1 MNFFA
6 TAPKG
11 IADLLADE
19 LRRLGCD
26 DLKISPS
33 GVAFEGS
40 LAQAYRVCLWSRLA
54 NRVLLIL
61 QEFPSPDAEALYD
74 GVQRVDWTDHFLS
87 HQTFAVD
94 FSGTSKNIQHTH
106 FGALKV
112 KDAIVDDFRSKTGER
127 PSIRLDSPDIR
138 INLHLQRERA
148 TLSLDLSG
156 ESLHRRG
163 YRPFAGIAPLKE
175 NLAAALL
182 SRANWAEIAAN
193 GGALLDPMCGSGT
206 LPIEA
211 ALIAG
216 NIAPGLLREKFGFL
230 GWQGHKPH
238 IWQTLRQEATELKE
252 LGLKKMPKIV
262 GLDADSSIIKQAW
275 ENVGKAGLVR
285 YLHFEKRAL
294 TDLEKIAETGLLI
307 ANPPY
312 GERLGELSSLKS
324 LYKRLGESLKEN
336 FVHWDAAILTSNQE
350 LGYALGLRAQKVYSF
365 YNGALP
371 CKLLCFEIQPEHFKI
386 PRSEMSVSQT
396 VSTPLNEKST
406 MFANRLRKNH
416 QHLSRWA
423 QRENISCYRVYD
435 ADIPEY
441 AVAIDI
447 YQQWIHVQE
456 YAPPKE
462 IDPEKAQLRLQEIT
476 QIIPTVLQ
484 VSPNN
489 VFLKVRQRQRGL
501 QQYQKL
507 SEVEKFY
514 EIQEDNAT
522 FLVNFTNY
530 LDTGLFLDHRLTRHQ
545 LKTLAKGKRFLN
557 LFCYTGTATVH
568 AALGGASLTT
578 SVDMSHTYLQWA
590 KRNLAR
596 NGLSEHRHHFI
607 QANCLSW
614 LRENTQL
621 FDLIFLDPPT
631 FSNSKRMEGVLDIQ
645 LDHVELIELAM
656 SNLDKRGI
664 LIFSTN
670 HRKFKLDME
679 SLGNLNI
686 ENWSEKTLPEDFKRN
701 PKIHQCWK
709 ITNR

>member
-19 LRRLGCD
+19 LRSFGLD
-26 DLKISPS
+26 DLKLSPA

-74 GVQRVDWTDHFLS
+74 GVQRVDWTEHFLS

-138 INLHLQRERA
+138 INLHLQRDIA

-182 SRANWAEIAAN
+182 IRANWAEIAAN

-238 IWQTLRQEATELKE
+238 IWQNLREEATELKE
-252 LGLKKMPKIV
+252 LGVKKMPKIV
-262 GLDADSSIIKQAW
+262 GWDADTSIIKQSW

-294 TDLEKIAETGLLI
+294 TDLEKIAETGLVI

-336 FVHWDAAILTSNQE
+336 FVNWNAAILTSNQE
-350 LGYALGLRAQKVYSF
+350 LGHALGLRAQKIYNF

-371 CKLLCFEIQPEHFKI
+371 CKLLYFEIKPDHFKI
-386 PRSEMSVSQT
+386 PRSEMPIEKSIV
-396 VSTPLNEKST
+396 PILNEKST

-416 QHLSRWA
+416 QHLARWA

-447 YQQWIHVQE
+447 YEQWVHVQE

-462 IDPEKAQLRLQEIT
+462 IEPDKAQLRLKEIM
-476 QIIPTVLQ
+476 QIVPNVLQ
-484 VSPNN
+484 VSPDK
-489 VFLKVRQRQRGL
+489 VFLKVRQKQKGS

-507 SEVEKFY
+507 SEDEKFY

-522 FLVNFTNY
+522 LLVNFTNY
-530 LDTGLFLDHRLTRHQ
+530 LDTGLFLDHRITR
-545 LKTLAKGKRFLN
+545 LKIKSLSKGKRFLN
-557 LFCYTGTATVH
+557 LFCYTGSATVQ
-568 AALGGASLTT
+568 AALGGATLTT
-578 SVDMSHTYLQWA
+578 SVDMSYTYLKWA

-607 QANCLSW
+607 QDDCLPW
-614 LRENTQL
+614 LKENTQT

-645 LDHVELIELAM
+645 RDHVELIELALE
-656 SNLDKRGI
+656 SLDKYGI

-670 HRKFKLDME
+670 HRKFKLDIE
-679 SLGNLNI
+679 SLRDVVI

-709 ITNR
+709 LTKR

>member
-371 CKLLCFEIQPEHFKI
+371 CKLLCFEIKPEHFKI

>member
-1 MNFFA
+1 MNFFV

-19 LRRLGCD
+19 LQGMGLN
-26 DLKISPS
+26 DLKVSPS

-61 QEFPSPDAEALYD
+61 QEFSAIDADALYD
-74 GVQRVDWTDHFLS
+74 GVQRVEWTEHFLS

-112 KDAIVDDFRSKTGER
+112 KDAIVDNFRAKTGER
-127 PSIRLDSPDIR
+127 PSICLDSPDLR
-138 INLHLQRERA
+138 INVHLQRERA
-148 TLSLDLSG
+148 TLGIDLSG
-156 ESLHRRG
+156 ESLHRRS
-163 YRPFAGIAPLKE
+163 YRPHAGTAPLKE

-182 SRANWAEIAAN
+182 IRANWAEIAKN

-216 NIAPGLLREKFGFL
+216 NIAPGLLREKFGFIN
-230 GWQGHKPH
+230 WQGHKPH
-238 IWQTLRQEATELKE
+238 IWQTLRQEAIELKQQH
-252 LGLKKMPKIV
+252 LPKIV
-262 GLDADSSIIKQAW
+262 GFDADGSIIKQAW
-275 ENVGKAGLVR
+275 ENAQRAGLVR
-285 YLHFEKRAL
+285 HIHFEKRAL
-294 TDLEKIAETGLLI
+294 TDLERITETGLLI

-324 LYKRLGESLKEN
+324 LYKRFGEELKN
-336 FVHWDAAILTSNQE
+336 KFLNWNAAVLTSNQE
-350 LGYALGLRAQKVYSF
+350 LGHALGLRAQKIYSF

-371 CKLLCFEIQPEHFKI
+371 CKLLCFKIQPEHFKI
-386 PRSEMSVSQT
+386 PREEIPIKKPAAV
-396 VSTPLNEKST
+396 VLNGKST
-406 MFANRLRKNH
+406 MFANRLRKNY
-416 QHLSRWA
+416 QRLLKWA
-423 QRENISCYRVYD
+423 QRENVSCYRVYD

-441 AVAIDI
+441 AVAIDL
-447 YQQWIHVQE
+447 YEQWVHVQE

-462 IDPEKAQLRLQEIT
+462 IDPQKAQTRLQEII
-476 QIIPTVLQ
+476 QIIPDVLQ
-484 VSPNN
+484 VSQDRI
-489 VFLKVRQRQRGL
+489 FLKVRQQQKGL

-507 SEVEKFY
+507 SDSEKFY
-514 EIQEDNAT
+514 EIQEDGAI

-530 LDTGLFLDHRLTRHQ
+530 LDTGLFLDHRLTRRYIKN
-545 LKTLAKGKRFLN
+545 LSKGKRFLN

-568 AALGGASLTT
+568 AALGGATFTT

-596 NGLSEHRHHFI
+596 NGLSEHQHHFI
-607 QANCLSW
+607 QANCLNW
-614 LRENTQL
+614 LAENTQT

-631 FSNSKRMEGVLDIQ
+631 FSNSKRMEGILDIQ
-645 LDHVELIELAM
+645 RDHVKLIELALQH
-656 SNLDKRGI
+656 LDKKGI

-679 SLGNLNI
+679 SLHGLNI
-686 ENWSEKTLPEDFKRN
+686 ENWSDKTLPEDFKRN
-701 PKIHQCWK
+701 PKIHHCWK
-709 ITNR
+709 ITKVLRQ